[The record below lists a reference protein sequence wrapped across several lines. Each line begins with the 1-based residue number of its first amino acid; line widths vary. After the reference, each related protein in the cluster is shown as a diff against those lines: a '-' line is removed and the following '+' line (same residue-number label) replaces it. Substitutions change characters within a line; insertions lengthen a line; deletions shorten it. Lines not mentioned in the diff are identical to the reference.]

1 MNQVI
6 NCILDELGG
15 VSDQISEE
23 QLERLLEELLQ
34 ANRIFGA
41 GAGRSGLMV
50 RAFVMRLMHLNL
62 QAYVAGE
69 TVTPSIRK
77 GDLLVI
83 GSRSGETRT
92 MLIFAEQAK
101 AQGAKISLL
110 TSHPESTL
118 ASLADIVVTIPT
130 YPTTVSQSSS
140 IQPLGS
146 QFEQALLVTLD
157 SIILFMMTRLGVTQS
172 DMLWKHANLE

>member
-1 MNQVI
+1 MKQVI

-15 VSDQISEE
+15 VSDQISDE

-50 RAFVMRLMHLNL
+50 RAFIMRLMHLNR
-62 QAYVAGE
+62 QAYVTGE
-69 TVTPSIRK
+69 TVTPSIRQ

-110 TSHPESTL
+110 TSQPESTL
-118 ASLADIVVTIPT
+118 AGLADIVVTIPAYST
-130 YPTTVSQSSS
+130 AVSQSSS

-157 SIILFMMTRLGVTQS
+157 SIIPFMTTRLGVTQS
-172 DMLWKHANLE
+172 DMLRKHANLE